1 MIRIN
6 LLPKEERA
14 RRRSLPAIRVPQ
26 MGAVVPFAAFGVIL
40 LVVATIATLQGR
52 EIAGLKKDV
61 AEQRAEAERYKPQL
75 EKIRQITQ
83 KREEVR
89 ARLDIVARLDRQRYY
104 RVQLLDEISKSVP
117 ENCWVTNVTE
127 LSERRFQ
134 VSGVTFSNFIVAR
147 FMENLVTKDR
157 WSDVDLDVAEQGDID
172 DLEVVKFTVFS
183 NAQP

>member
-14 RRRSLPAIRVPQ
+14 RRRSMPTIRVPQ
-26 MGAVVPFAAFGVIL
+26 IGTVVPFAALGVVI
-40 LVVATIATLQGR
+40 LVVATIATLHGR
-52 EIAGLKKDV
+52 EISRLRKDV

-89 ARLDIVARLDRQRYY
+89 ARLDIIARLDRQRYY
-104 RVQLLDEISKSVP
+104 RVQLLDEITKSVP
-117 ENCWVTNVTE
+117 ENCWITNVTE
-127 LSERRFQ
+127 LSERRYQ
-134 VSGVTFSNFIVAR
+134 LDGVTFSNFIVAR
-147 FMENLVTKDR
+147 FMDNLVAKDR
-157 WSDVDLDVAEQGDID
+157 WTDVELDVAEKGDIE

>member
-6 LLPKEERA
+6 LLPKEERS
-14 RRRSLPAIRVPQ
+14 RRRTLPTIRVPQ
-26 MGAVVPFAAFGVIL
+26 MGAVVPFAVLGVVVL
-40 LVVATIATLQGR
+40 LVATMTTLQGR
-52 EIAGLKKDV
+52 EIASLKKAV

-104 RVQLLDEISKSVP
+104 RVQLLDELSKSVP
-117 ENCWVTNVTE
+117 QNLWVTNVTE
-127 LSERRFQ
+127 MSERRFK
-134 VSGVTFSNFIVAR
+134 VDGVTFSNFIVAR
-147 FMENLVTKDR
+147 FMDNLVAKDR
-157 WSDVDLDVAEQGDID
+157 WNKVDLDIAEEGDIE
-172 DLEVVKFTVFS
+172 DLEVVKFTIFS

>member
-14 RRRSLPAIRVPQ
+14 RRRGLPTIRVPQ
-26 MGAVVPFAAFGVIL
+26 IGAVVPFAVLGVVL
-40 LVVATIATLQGR
+40 LTVATASTLQGR
-52 EIAGLKKDV
+52 KVSELQNSV
-61 AEQRAEAERYKPQL
+61 AEKRAEAERYKPQL
-75 EKIRQITQ
+75 EKIRQIMQ

-104 RVQLLDEISKSVP
+104 RVQLLDEISKSTP
-117 ENCWVTNVTE
+117 QNCWVTNVTE

-134 VSGVTFSNFIVAR
+134 IDGVTFSNFIVAR
-147 FMENLVTKDR
+147 FMDNLLSHDHWNHVE
-157 WSDVDLDVAEQGDID
+157 LDVAEKGDID
-172 DLEVVKFTVFS
+172 DLEVVKFTVYS

>member
-1 MIRIN
+1 VIRIN

-14 RRRSLPAIRVPQ
+14 RRRGLPTIRVPQ
-26 MGAVVPFAAFGVIL
+26 MGAVVPFAMLGLVL
-40 LVVATIATLQGR
+40 LVVATISTLQGR
-52 EIAGLKKDV
+52 EVSDLEKSV
-61 AEQRAEAERYKPQL
+61 ADQRAEAERYKPQL

-104 RVQLLDEISKSVP
+104 RVQLLDEISKSTP
-117 ENCWVTNVTE
+117 QNCWVTKVTE

-134 VSGVTFSNFIVAR
+134 IDGVTFSNFIVAR
-147 FMENLVTKDR
+147 FMDNLLSKDR
-157 WSDVDLDVAEQGDID
+157 WTNVDLDVAEKGDID
-172 DLEVVKFTVFS
+172 DLEVVKFTVYS